1 VIHARN
7 LREGDQYTLPP
18 DLQNHG
24 MPYLVPEWAWVV
36 EAEEQPTPFA
46 LVVASFSHGWLVLW
60 RVLAISPLPP
70 TIPLTWFMEALPQI
84 FTTAAE
90 RGCVGFLT
98 LLSNDRPEEVKM
110 ARIIA
115 ALPGAA
121 ILPFSGSMGVG
132 RLGGWHDC
140 RS

>member
-1 VIHARN
+1 
-7 LREGDQYTLPP
+7 
-18 DLQNHG
+18 
-24 MPYLVPEWAWVV
+24 
-36 EAEEQPTPFA
+36 
-46 LVVASFSHGWLVLW
+46 
-60 RVLAISPLPP
+60 
-70 TIPLTWFMEALPQI
+70 MEALPQI

-121 ILPFSGSMGVG
+121 VLPFSGSMGVG
-132 RLGGWHDC
+132 RLGGWNDC

>member
-1 VIHARN
+1 
-7 LREGDQYTLPP
+7 
-18 DLQNHG
+18 

-36 EAEEQPTPFA
+36 EAGEEAEGRSTSSLPFA
-46 LVVASFSHGWLVLW
+46 LVVTSFSHGWLVLW

-98 LLSNDRPEEVKM
+98 LLSDNRPEEVKM

-121 ILPFSGSMGVG
+121 VLPFSGSMGVG